1 MSDETPNPLEGL
13 LSEFSLGPS
22 WARAKSDSPS
32 GKTHER
38 AEREYQ
44 PRRNESRDGN
54 RRDDRRGGGR
64 NDRREGGGGRRQGG
78 GGNRRDDRNNRGRP
92 ERVFEEITPAEGV
105 NVSLFPEKNAIQ
117 LVCKEVHQVARV
129 YPLFDIAEI
138 VLAERGRL
146 RATFEINEKK
156 PAFLRCKI
164 EDAVFLTR
172 EEALRHLLQADWR
185 HRFIEESTV
194 EIDPPKGNFQSVAK
208 CGISG
213 EWLGPPNYHE
223 YQTNLRRIHRE
234 RFAHMPF
241 EAYSAK
247 VRTERSE
254 EAVNEW
260 LESMKTQTRWR
271 ILSTEEIAA
280 VAADSIRQAEQPKE
294 QAKDQSDPTD
304 PTNPPEQT
312 TAASEP
318 SPEPASSETPP
329 EQPTTTEP
337 VAEDPAPEPTEDPAP
352 EEQTEPETDAPA
364 EATPAAAEHTWF
376 TDRAEFERALSNEVL
391 DQAFQTT
398 RKAKVSA
405 AIAAK
410 NLSPGLL
417 VRLKG
422 TGNHHKKHPAIL
434 IPSICKCL
442 ETEHMPV
449 FKRKGK
455 LFTGPARPQALA
467 ADSVLAPRPAEMV
480 KWIRENTPA
489 KLEGLWK
496 AVLPEGSTAPPA
508 EYAADLFWLLQ
519 QGHILL
525 YTDDTLA
532 VQEVPKPQQPKK
544 PKQPK
549 KKAAKASSEK
559 PTKVT
564 ETDSETTMET
574 AEPAAAVAVTAAAE
588 AIPEPE
594 TESKEDFPEI
604 PEPTEKTESTPS
616 PEPESAIPSIIAD
629 LVPENTVEVIK
640 EAFDEIV
647 DTVTE
652 AATKLTDS
660 PDEPTK
666 DSSTTD

>member
-1 MSDETPNPLEGL
+1 
-13 LSEFSLGPS
+13 
-22 WARAKSDSPS
+22 
-32 GKTHER
+32 
-38 AEREYQ
+38 
-44 PRRNESRDGN
+44 
-54 RRDDRRGGGR
+54 
-64 NDRREGGGGRRQGG
+64 
-78 GGNRRDDRNNRGRP
+78 
-92 ERVFEEITPAEGV
+92 
-105 NVSLFPEKNAIQ
+105 
-117 LVCKEVHQVARV
+117 
-129 YPLFDIAEI
+129 
-138 VLAERGRL
+138 
-146 RATFEINEKK
+146 
-156 PAFLRCKI
+156 
-164 EDAVFLTR
+164 
-172 EEALRHLLQADWR
+172 
-185 HRFIEESTV
+185 
-194 EIDPPKGNFQSVAK
+194 
-208 CGISG
+208 
-213 EWLGPPNYHE
+213 
-223 YQTNLRRIHRE
+223 
-234 RFAHMPF
+234 MPF

-280 VAADSIRQAEQPKE
+280 VAEDSIRQAEQPKE
-294 QAKDQSDPTD
+294 QTKDQSD
-304 PTNPPEQT
+304 PTNPPEQA

-318 SPEPASSETPP
+318 SPEPASSETPY

-337 VAEDPAPEPTEDPAP
+337 VAEDPVPEPTEDPAP
-352 EEQTEPETDAPA
+352 EEQTEPET
-364 EATPAAAEHTWF
+364 EALPEETPAAAEHTWF
-376 TDRAEFERALSNEVL
+376 TDRAEFERALGTEVL
-391 DQAFQTT
+391 DRAFQTT

-405 AIAAK
+405 AIVGK

-467 ADSVLAPRPAEMV
+467 ADAVLAPRPAEMV

-496 AVLPEGSTAPPA
+496 SVLPEGSTAPPA

-525 YTDDTLA
+525 YTDDTLS
-532 VQEVPKPQQPKK
+532 VQEVPKPQEPKK

-549 KKAAKASSEK
+549 KKAAKAPSDK
-559 PTKVT
+559 PKEAP
-564 ETDSETTMET
+564 ETDSETTVET
-574 AEPAAAVAVTAAAE
+574 AEPAAAAAAVAAATQ

-594 TESKEDFPEI
+594 TQPKEDSPET
-604 PEPTEKTESTPS
+604 PEPTEKPEDTS
-616 PEPESAIPSIIAD
+616 PEPESVIPSVIAD

-652 AATKLTDS
+652 AATKLAETPNDS
-660 PDEPTK
+660 PDKPTK
-666 DSSTTD
+666 DSSTDH